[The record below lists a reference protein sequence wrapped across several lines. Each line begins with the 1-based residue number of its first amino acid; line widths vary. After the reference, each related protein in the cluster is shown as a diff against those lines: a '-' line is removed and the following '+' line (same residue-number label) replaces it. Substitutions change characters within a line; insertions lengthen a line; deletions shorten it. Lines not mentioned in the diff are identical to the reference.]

1 MNSLLKNLF
10 ISFIGIFLLISILLL
25 VILWNFSNN
34 IPDYKFLKNY
44 KPPVSSKVYAGD
56 GNLVADFSKEKR
68 IFVPYRSI
76 PKNVINAFLSAED
89 KNFFSHPGVDAKG
102 VLRATINNFKN
113 IMTSKRLEGAS
124 TITQQVAKNFLLT
137 NEVSLNRKL
146 KEAILAFRIER
157 ALTKERILELYLNQI
172 YLGSGAYGVAAAS
185 LEYFDKSIKELDYA
199 EAALLA
205 LDDAGLDIGNMEA
218 FYCGNLGQANAMV
231 GQRILQE
238 IGQTGIPVVNCS
250 NACATGATAFREAW
264 TSIKA
269 GLYDVVLAVGVEQMG
284 TGLLGGA
291 GGGVG
296 IPKEGLLGSGTMP
309 AVFAEAGMEHA
320 RQYGTTFEQFAKI
333 SVKNHHHSTMNP
345 KARYQIETPLDEVM
359 NAEMIS
365 YPNTKLMCSVNVD
378 GAAAAVLV
386 SEKKAKELGM
396 QRAVRIKASV
406 MTSDPYQER
415 DLVMPDVNS
424 CTRKAAAEAYEMA
437 GLNSED
443 IDLVELHDCFAT
455 AEMLHYENLGLCG
468 DGEAGRLIDEG
479 EVELGGR
486 IPVNVSGGLLSK
498 GHPLGATGIANIY
511 EVCTHLRGEAGA
523 RQVENAK
530 IGMTHVI
537 GLGSACGIH
546 ILEKV

>member
-1 MNSLLKNLF
+1 MS
-10 ISFIGIFLLISILLL
+10 
-25 VILWNFSNN
+25 
-34 IPDYKFLKNY
+34 D
-44 KPPVSSKVYAGD
+44 VYV
-56 GNLVADFSKEKR
+56 L
-68 IFVPYRSI
+68 
-76 PKNVINAFLSAED
+76 
-89 KNFFSHPGVDAKG
+89 GVDMIKFG
-102 VLRATINNFKN
+102 RFP
-113 IMTSKRLEGAS
+113 
-124 TITQQVAKNFLLT
+124 
-137 NEVSLNRKL
+137 
-146 KEAILAFRIER
+146 ER
-157 ALTKERILELYLNQI
+157 TVPD
-172 YLGSGAYGVAAAS
+172 LG
-185 LEYFDKSIKELDYA
+185 A

-205 LDDAGLDIGNMEA
+205 LDDAGLTIENMEA

-291 GGGVG
+291 GGGKG

-309 AVFAEAGMEHA
+309 AVFAEAGMEHS
-320 RQYGTTFEQFAKI
+320 REYGTTFEQFAKI

-396 QRAVRIKASV
+396 SRAVRVKASV
-406 MTSDPYQER
+406 LTSDPYQER

-424 CTRKAAAEAYEMA
+424 CTRKAAKEAYEMA
-437 GLNSED
+437 GLGAED

-455 AEMLHYENLGLCG
+455 AEMLHYENLGLCE
-468 DGEAGRLIDEG
+468 DGGAGRLIDEG

-486 IPVNVSGGLLSK
+486 VPVNVSGGLLSK

-511 EVCTHLRGEAGA
+511 EVCTHLRGEAGE
-523 RQVENAK
+523 RQVEGAK
-530 IGMTHVI
+530 IGLTHVI

-546 ILEKV
+546 ILEKA